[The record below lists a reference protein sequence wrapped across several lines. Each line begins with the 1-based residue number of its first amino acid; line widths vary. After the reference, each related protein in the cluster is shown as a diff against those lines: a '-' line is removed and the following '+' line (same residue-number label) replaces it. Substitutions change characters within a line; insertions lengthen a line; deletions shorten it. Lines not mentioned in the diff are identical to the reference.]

1 MYTAIIVIALIV
13 GGLAILLIRSK
24 QEQRKQQSIV
34 ESYVTDIFSTETY
47 RPEVSAGYTYG
58 IPSFTL
64 KFKTNEEKQHAVSS
78 GLTKQFENKIQE
90 LYGHLTPRDE
100 KFDAKRAVSIYS
112 EEDEER
118 WKKDAAVSR
127 CEQRK

>member
-1 MYTAIIVIALIV
+1 MYTAIVIALIV

-24 QEQRKQQSIV
+24 KEQQKQQNIV
-34 ESYVTDIFSTETY
+34 ENYVTDIFSTETY

-64 KFKTNEEKQHAVSS
+64 KFKTDKEKQHAVSN

-90 LYGHLTPRDE
+90 LCGHLTPRDE
-100 KFDAKRAVSIYS
+100 KFDAQRAVSIYS

-118 WKKDAAVSR
+118 WKKDAAAYRS
-127 CEQRK
+127 EQRK

>member
-1 MYTAIIVIALIV
+1 MYTAIVISLIV

-24 QEQRKQQSIV
+24 KEQQKQQNIV
-34 ESYVTDIFSTETY
+34 ENYVTDIFSTETY

-64 KFKTNEEKQHAVSS
+64 KFKTDKEKQHAVSN

-90 LYGHLTPRDE
+90 LCGHLTPRDE
-100 KFDAKRAVSIYS
+100 KFDAQRAVSIYS

-118 WKKDAAVSR
+118 WKKDAAAYRS
-127 CEQRK
+127 EQRK

>member
-1 MYTAIIVIALIV
+1 MYTAIVIALIV

-24 QEQRKQQSIV
+24 NEQQKQQNIV
-34 ESYVTDIFSTETY
+34 ENYVTDIFSTETY

-64 KFKTNEEKQHAVSS
+64 KFKTDKEKQHAVSN

-90 LYGHLTPRDE
+90 LCGHLTPRDE
-100 KFDAKRAVSIYS
+100 KFDAQRAVSIYS

-118 WKKDAAVSR
+118 WKKDAAAYRS
-127 CEQRK
+127 EQRK